1 MENKSID
8 KVRIDKWLWAARFFK
23 TRNLA
28 KQAIESGKIRCDGQ
42 RVKASK
48 DITIGLM
55 LNIRGGWDEREVE
68 VIGLSDVRRGAPE
81 AQLLYRETDTSM
93 AKREQRAAEYK
104 ALGQFEM
111 PSRRPTKKQRRQ
123 IHQFREQDFE

>member
-1 MENKSID
+1 
-8 KVRIDKWLWAARFFK
+8 
-23 TRNLA
+23 
-28 KQAIESGKIRCDGQ
+28 
-42 RVKASK
+42 
-48 DITIGLM
+48 M